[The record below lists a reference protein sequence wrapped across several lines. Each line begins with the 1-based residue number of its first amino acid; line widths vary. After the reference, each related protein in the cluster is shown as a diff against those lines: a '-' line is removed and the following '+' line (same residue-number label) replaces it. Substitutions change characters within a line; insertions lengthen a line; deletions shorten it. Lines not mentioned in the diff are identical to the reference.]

1 MARRNAP
8 ITCLA
13 SETLSDI
20 FLYTLP
26 SRPPLIYS
34 PFPAPTFPIPNSSQ
48 APLLLCQISSRF
60 REIAVADPRLW
71 RSLCT
76 EKIVNPQLMEVWL
89 KRAGDISLSLRIARA
104 LGPSPQWPLVYIN
117 PSILPDS
124 SYISPIQRYLPILLP
139 KISQCRQLQMVDCFI
154 PQFVPPASFLV
165 LESLSVTI
173 QRTNLPAARWLSHA
187 LGRAPRLTRFHW
199 SGPAVAAPWAQL
211 SHLSLDVEPFGPGL
225 LKSVLDAATQVQHLR
240 LHFELAIPHLQT
252 TSVLLSVTTFSIVG
266 GSQLAHS
273 IILPNLTHLIIE
285 WAGPTSNADDSDL
298 PSFLQHSQCAI
309 TTLEVWELPFW
320 GFPNV
325 LLSRQVSHSLRRLVI
340 GAHGLCQ
347 FFGWLEHHTP
357 GTLPHNLRLLRE
369 VDLCFRIDDRPA
381 GAVPGTCNILADLL
395 KIHLPSLDDVILI
408 DNADHETQME
418 SCLVGSAPG
427 TFTLWRS
434 AAIRREYESWWKSV
448 DGHAFQ
454 AARAGNGEPSIGFDV
469 PWTNLDDTHYRPAR
483 NQNRFANTRR
493 PGYIFT

>member
-1 MARRNAP
+1 MAQRNAP

-26 SRPPLIYS
+26 SRPPL
-34 PFPAPTFPIPNSSQ
+34 

-104 LGPSPQWPLVYIN
+104 LGPVPTMAVGLHQSIYLAGFELYLAYSTLPPYLAPQNLAM
-117 PSILPDS
+117 SAAAD
-124 SYISPIQRYLPILLP
+124 
-139 KISQCRQLQMVDCFI
+139 
-154 PQFVPPASFLV
+154 ASFLA

-225 LKSVLDAATQVQHLR
+225 LKSVLDAATHGPAFTAAFR
-240 LHFELAIPHLQT
+240 
-252 TSVLLSVTTFSIVG
+252 VG
-266 GSQLAHS
+266 YTPPTNHVGSTLGYY
-273 IILPNLTHLIIE
+273 LFN
-285 WAGPTSNADDSDL
+285 WPTSNADDSDL

-309 TTLEVWELPFW
+309 TTLE
-320 GFPNV
+320 
-325 LLSRQVSHSLRRLVI
+325 VSHSLRRLVI

-381 GAVPGTCNILADLL
+381 AAMMLFLST
-395 KIHLPSLDDVILI
+395 
-408 DNADHETQME
+408 TQ
-418 SCLVGSAPG
+418 
-427 TFTLWRS
+427 T
-434 AAIRREYESWWKSV
+434 
-448 DGHAFQ
+448 
-454 AARAGNGEPSIGFDV
+454 
-469 PWTNLDDTHYRPAR
+469 
-483 NQNRFANTRR
+483 TRR
-493 PGYIFT
+493 KWSHVWLDQHQAPSPYGDRLQYVENTSLGGNRLTVVPSKPQWLAMASHR